1 MEGVTS
7 SLLLSKMENPNKKLV
22 SKGDLIPTILENS
35 AKIIVTIGA
44 GDIGE
49 LVPKIKLALS

>member
-1 MEGVTS
+1 
-7 SLLLSKMENPNKKLV
+7 MENTNKKLV
-22 SKGDLIPTILENS
+22 TKGELIPIILESS

>member
-1 MEGVTS
+1 
-7 SLLLSKMENPNKKLV
+7 LI
-22 SKGDLIPTILENS
+22 SKGDLIPEILENS